1 MALLNQ
7 KDMVVRFDKERGTVA
22 VHVAGAAPAAPAP
35 AGDDDADFTPAV
47 PAGPEPAAAG
57 ASTVEPILR
66 VLDQVVIEDVAVNRG
81 DIGVAPRGVGSEGG
95 MVVRYHSNGTCD
107 PYTVRLADERGA
119 RVSIRVDRFSSVETE
134 RLP

>member
-1 MALLNQ
+1 
-7 KDMVVRFDKERGTVA
+7 
-22 VHVAGAAPAAPAP
+22 
-35 AGDDDADFTPAV
+35 
-47 PAGPEPAAAG
+47 
-57 ASTVEPILR
+57 
-66 VLDQVVIEDVAVNRG
+66 
-81 DIGVAPRGVGSEGG
+81 